1 MTVEMTSRNA
11 VARIVISKKFFYSKV
26 VSKQVFFGFAY
37 IQSFYYS
44 NIPKNLEHN
53 FTPVNI
59 FIVGCKCK
67 DLISEFGWGN
77 CKKVDIEIGKV
88 TCYVKSPS
96 NCTDLKNSNAER
108 GVSKDEQYSA
118 EACRQGTLDI
128 AMV

>member
-1 MTVEMTSRNA
+1 MSSQKTFFNQKMCRNRYVFSSA
-11 VARIVISKKFFYSKV
+11 YS
-26 VSKQVFFGFAY
+26 
-37 IQSFYYS
+37 QSFYYS
-44 NIPKNLEHN
+44 IISKNLEHN
-53 FTPVNI
+53 YIPVNI

-77 CKKVDIEIGKV
+77 CKKVDTEIGKV

-118 EACRQGTLDI
+118 EACRQGSFNLV
-128 AMV
+128 MG